1 MKTTDINAFKGQ
13 VKDNILKWA
22 GAQVDQMLPTKVTA
36 RAMLKNAAGNILA
49 RFDRKVGQAVDAAFL
64 MFGDAQGAIDSD
76 VLVDRLCDMLQEM
89 PPTDYALGPIG
100 ATVGKGQ
107 IVIQFPH
114 NVFSDLIVGD
124 LGGAKITAADIKQI
138 KNLFE

>member
-1 MKTTDINAFKGQ
+1 MKTTDIIAFKGQ

-22 GAQVDQMLPTKVTA
+22 EAQIDQMLPTKVAA

-49 RFDRKVGQAVDAAFL
+49 RFDMKIDQAVDAAFL
-64 MFGDAQGAIDSD
+64 MFGDADGTIDSD
-76 VLVDRLCDMLQEM
+76 VLVDRLCEMLQEM

-100 ATVGKGQ
+100 ATVGKGE
-107 IVIQFPH
+107 IVVQFPH

-124 LGGAKITAADIKQI
+124 LSGAKITAADIKQI
-138 KNLFE
+138 KNLFK

>member
-1 MKTTDINAFKGQ
+1 MKTTDIIAFKGQ

-22 GAQVDQMLPTKVTA
+22 EAQIDQMLPTKVAA

-49 RFDRKVGQAVDAAFL
+49 RFDMKIDKAVDAAFL
-64 MFGDAQGAIDSD
+64 MFGDADGTIDSD
-76 VLVDRLCDMLQEM
+76 VLVDRLCEMLQEM

-100 ATVGKGQ
+100 ATVGKGE
-107 IVIQFPH
+107 IVVQFPH

-124 LGGAKITAADIKQI
+124 LSGAKITAADIKQI
-138 KNLFE
+138 KNLFK